1 MIAIEHCR
9 LSDQCTQRWQ
19 ALETVRDN
27 PRVRYCDQC
36 QSAVHLVEH
45 EHELIELARQ
55 GKAVAVLRKDF
66 LSTAGTPSTR
76 RLEE

>member
-1 MIAIEHCR
+1 MIAIECCR
-9 LSDQCTQRWQ
+9 LSDSCTQRWH

-45 EHELIELARQ
+45 EHELLELVRQ

-66 LSTAGTPSTR
+66 VATAVMPNAR